1 MKFINKFIFLFIVFF
16 SLFSCTNNLNNGNV
30 SFYSAYKP
38 ILMDR
43 SELEQSIYLMQ
54 EREIDTIFKVGFLAD
69 LILLGEIYYG
79 IHILDNSIPTNF
91 RYLGFINIPG
101 IIDFVVKDSMI
112 YANNS
117 VDLIAI
123 KLVSPEQ
130 IVLTQREKNVF
141 PELSPPDGRKPN
153 PIFMR
158 SQRLENTEIIAW
170 VRDKNID
177 LLDSLFIVN
186 NLLSVFND
194 YLLGIIGQNLVV
206 YKIQDDL
213 LEYKSFTRVNIDVN
227 YKLFSVDQYFMCIG
241 LSSLRVLS
249 LELDN
254 PILKKEYFGISPANY
269 IDFRKFSESYYM
281 LVSFHYDPFYWNTT
295 NQVEIYNLGN
305 FNTISLDTIIKLN
318 YPLDVKIKDSLFF
331 VCDQGIKI
339 FKLDS
344 SYNQIYYQPADAY
357 NLFLK
362 DSLLITIGS
371 NLTQYQ
377 LVQDS
382 LILLWQKS
390 IKFSWVMH

>member
-1 MKFINKFIFLFIVFF
+1 
-16 SLFSCTNNLNNGNV
+16 
-30 SFYSAYKP
+30 
-38 ILMDR
+38 MDK

-371 NLTQYQ
+371 KNLTQYH